1 MFFVETL
8 GESPLPEPGTPVRA
22 SEIAVRLTFHGEPA
36 GSLTLHLSSAA
47 ASPIAADFLGADEE
61 SVTGQQTAE
70 VVCELANMICG
81 SVLSRVES
89 AAPFHL
95 SAPQIVPSLEQ
106 PGGPCTTRYAV
117 EVANGTLTVIMTT
130 GTPCLEPVQ
139 FAY

>member
-1 MFFVETL
+1 MSPNLSCRKRCALSWSGPWGCLVSKNVIRQALRDSVNEVLEKMFFVETL

-70 VVCELANMICG
+70 VVCELAN
-81 SVLSRVES
+81 
-89 AAPFHL
+89 
-95 SAPQIVPSLEQ
+95 
-106 PGGPCTTRYAV
+106 
-117 EVANGTLTVIMTT
+117 
-130 GTPCLEPVQ
+130 
-139 FAY
+139 